1 MRMGVGERHCGLGR
15 TSCPAPDTRWSNM
28 QTGQPIGPSRQN
40 LFRVWSIRSILV
52 VGLLAGLAWMRQ
64 YGPAEL
70 PWRPLLGLLL
80 AMAVLN
86 LGLLYRLG
94 RPRPVGETEFFANL
108 LLDVAFVTAVLYF
121 TGGSTNPLV
130 SYYLI
135 PLVISAAVLRAR
147 HSWAIAA
154 LTLACYTA
162 LFFFYRPLELF
173 AIPGEHAG
181 HGATTG
187 AHFLGMWI
195 NFAFSALLI
204 CWFVVRMATTVRSQQ
219 QAINRI
225 REEGLRN
232 EQIIGV
238 ASIAAGT
245 AHELRTPLATMTLLA
260 DELAADHPGLAD
272 EMVLLQDQLARC
284 DAILG
289 ELLSASADSSRRT
302 QLGVAD
308 LLAEVSERW
317 SLARPEVPLKIAL
330 EPSAAGLRVA
340 ADPSLHHALLN
351 FLSNAADASPQDV
364 RLEAVREGDRLL
376 LRVEDRG
383 PGIPPDIM
391 DALGKRHVSGKAG
404 GLGLGVLLSSASVE
418 RLGGEVAL
426 SARPGGGTRLEIRLP
441 LAL

>member
-1 MRMGVGERHCGLGR
+1 
-15 TSCPAPDTRWSNM
+15 M
-28 QTGQPIGPSRQN
+28 QVGQPVGPSRKN

-52 VGLLAGLAWMRQ
+52 VALLAGLAWTRFH
-64 YGPAEL
+64 GPAEL
-70 PWRPLLGLLL
+70 PWYPLLGLLL
-80 AMAVLN
+80 AMALVN
-86 LGLLYRLG
+86 LALLYRLA
-94 RPRPVGETEFFANL
+94 RPRPVGEGEFFANL

-121 TGGSTNPLV
+121 SGGSTNPLV

-135 PLVISAAVLRAR
+135 PLVISAAVLRPR
-147 HSWAIAA
+147 HTWTIAG
-154 LTLACYTA
+154 LTLACYSA

-173 AIPGEHAG
+173 VGPSGHAG

-204 CWFVVRMATTVRSQQ
+204 SWFVVRMAATVRSQQ

-238 ASIAAGT
+238 ASVAAGA

-272 EMVLLQDQLARC
+272 EMALLQDQLGRC

-289 ELLSASADSSRRT
+289 ELLSASADGSHRT
-302 QLGVAD
+302 QARVSD
-308 LLAEVSERW
+308 VLAVLRERW
-317 SLARPEVPLKIAL
+317 SLARPEVRLELSL
-330 EPSAAGLRVA
+330 EPSAADLLVEV
-340 ADPSLHHALLN
+340 DPSFQHALLN
-351 FLSNAADASPQDV
+351 FLNNAADASPGDV
-364 RLEAVREGDRLL
+364 RLATAREGDRLL
-376 LRVEDRG
+376 VRIEDRG
-383 PGIPPDIM
+383 PGIPPDIA
-391 DALGKRHVSGKAG
+391 DALGKRHVSRKQG

-426 SARPGGGTRLEIRLP
+426 SERPGGGTRLEIRLP
-441 LAL
+441 LARGH